1 VRKNLLVVLIAA
13 IVLSTTFMTAQ
24 FLIGKVPKGYKPVE
38 ARIEGIGE
46 TQYDEFNIYTKEY
59 LADLKAWKNIEEGT
73 ILLRFKFAD
82 VIGGHFLVRFFD
94 RNGNYLSHLVSRE
107 MREIYGNPTD
117 FDSKA
122 SQVIYADFE
131 FGNVII
137 KTRDPDG
144 FKYLTERVLVY
155 PVNIRDLRDTE
166 IICLSLAD

>member
-1 VRKNLLVVLIAA
+1 MTNKFKYKISEHLKQIKKHHIEDEKSHIAFHKK
-13 IVLSTTFMTAQ
+13 LEE
-24 FLIGKVPKGYKPVE
+24 LYE
-38 ARIEGIGE
+38 EN
-46 TQYDEFNIYTKEY
+46 DEFKKYTKEY